1 MRLALLAHHS
11 RDERR
16 TEMPKKSVATATPR
30 SPGLESRR
38 TAWEERMRM
47 FVIEH
52 DALVAEAEQREA
64 LLKSVAPIAKR
75 AGLDL
80 KAVTAR
86 RAAAFEKVVADLKPF
101 LTAPKKTMK

>member
-1 MRLALLAHHS
+1 
-11 RDERR
+11 
-16 TEMPKKSVATATPR
+16 
-30 SPGLESRR
+30 
-38 TAWEERMRM
+38 
-47 FVIEH
+47 
-52 DALVAEAEQREA
+52 VAEAEQRVA